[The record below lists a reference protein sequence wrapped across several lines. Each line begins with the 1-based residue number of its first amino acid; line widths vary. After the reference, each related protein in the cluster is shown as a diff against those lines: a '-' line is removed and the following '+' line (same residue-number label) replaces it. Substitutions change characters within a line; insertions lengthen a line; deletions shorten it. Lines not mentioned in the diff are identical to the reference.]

1 MNNGRKK
8 VPTVKIVIGSVI
20 AFILTALMLTSNMR
34 AERNRKKTADFGQDW
49 KLESGEAVYLDKVG
63 SGTYGSRIVLTKNL
77 PRQLV
82 PGDDL
87 CFASYNSNF
96 DVYIGEELIYS
107 FHTGENLT
115 GKGYG
120 VAYHFISM
128 APAYAGEK
136 VTFIMT
142 PVLDSGKGGRL
153 GLMCLEGF
161 RKYQKRFSV
170 ANRMAFNLSVGM
182 IIIGILLL
190 LICGFVPLGQDKKV
204 AATLAVS
211 TMINGLWLAN
221 DTGLWRL
228 FFGEVIFC
236 RLIDHIFMHIWI
248 VPMLLLAYYITKE
261 RNRLYPKLI
270 FAAAAADIAIFLIL
284 RYAFGCDM
292 ANLTP
297 ILMIYYAVEAAIGC
311 AMLVNNRRFCDRL
324 NAETGTKLLVAGFI
338 TIAGCLLVDSA
349 IYMGGIRNGA
359 GRGRF
364 SRVGLIAFF
373 VMITIT
379 LVRNWT
385 KERETMKQDRFI
397 NKMLQYS
404 IVTNDPD
411 LSVRSMM
418 EYVGTE
424 FGADHVYIYE
434 NRHDGTFHNTYE
446 WFRDEH
452 IMSPGLPDYSDLS
465 DERVIGEVSKILTKD
480 HRLLIPD
487 VEQLKDN
494 DPVLYDL
501 LKSLN
506 VRRMVVGPLEYGGEL
521 IGLLG
526 VDDMPAE
533 RCGALGDSVWL
544 ISYFVTQLLVQRNEK
559 RNLVRYS
566 YFDSLTGTRNRRGLE
581 EFEKTSG
588 RVYPYGFLMCD
599 INGLKYENDTYGHE
613 AGDMLITDVA
623 KALTDVF
630 GDTNVFRIGGDEF
643 VAYSF
648 VPTEE
653 EFETKVKRV
662 RGIFEEKKRS
672 ASIGYVFARDPSVSR
687 EEIKEQADALMY
699 TEKERYYS
707 GRRDRRR

>member
-1 MNNGRKK
+1 MNNGLKK
-8 VPTVKIVIGSVI
+8 VSTAKIVIGSMI
-20 AFILTALMLTSNMR
+20 AFFVAAFMLTSNMR
-34 AERNRKKTADFGQDW
+34 VERMRKKTADFGQGW
-49 KLESGEAVYLDKVG
+49 RLESGEEVYIDKA
-63 SGTYGSRIVLTKNL
+63 TTNKYGSWIVLSKNL
-77 PRQLV
+77 PKQLAL
-82 PGDDL
+82 GEDL

-96 DVYIGEELIYS
+96 DAYIGDELVYS
-107 FHTGENLT
+107 YHTEENLT

-120 VAYHFISM
+120 VAYHYISM
-128 APAYAGEK
+128 APAYAGKK
-136 VTFIMT
+136 VTFYMT
-142 PVLDSGKGGRL
+142 PVIESGKGGRI
-153 GLMCLEGF
+153 GVMTLESF
-161 RKYQKRFSV
+161 RAYQKRFSH
-170 ANRMAFNLSVGM
+170 ANRTAYQLSNAM
-182 IIIGILLL
+182 IIIGFLLL
-190 LICGFVPLGQDKKV
+190 LMCGFVPLGQNKK
-204 AATLAVS
+204 AAVTLAVS
-211 TMINGLWLAN
+211 TMINGFWLSN
-221 DTGLWRL
+221 DTGMWRL
-228 FFGEVIFC
+228 LFGEVLFC
-236 RLIDHIFMHIWI
+236 RLVDHIFLHIWI

-452 IMSPGLPDYSDLS
+452 ILVPGLPDYSDLS
-465 DERVIGEVSKILTKD
+465 DERVIGEVSKILAKE

-521 IGLLG
+521 IGLFG
-526 VDDMPAE
+526 VDDMPAD
-533 RCGALGDSVWL
+533 RCGALGDSIWL

-566 YFDSLTGTRNRRGLE
+566 FFDTLTGIRNRRGLE
-581 EFEKTSG
+581 EFENTSG
-588 RVYPYGFLMCD
+588 RVYPYGYLMCD
-599 INGLKYENDTYGHE
+599 INGLKTENDTHGHE